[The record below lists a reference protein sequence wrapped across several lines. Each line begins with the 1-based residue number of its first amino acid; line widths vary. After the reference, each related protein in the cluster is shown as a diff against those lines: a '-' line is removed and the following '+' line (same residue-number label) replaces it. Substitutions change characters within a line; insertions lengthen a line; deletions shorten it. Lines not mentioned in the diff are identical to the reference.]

1 MLGALGL
8 MVTDATGTFAT
19 VTVAVPL
26 FPSLAAA
33 MATDPAATPVTS
45 PLPETVASAL
55 LLDAQVTVRPVST
68 FPLASLSTAPSCC
81 VPPTDTVAAAG
92 LTATQA
98 TDTSVT
104 G

>member
-55 LLDAQVTVRPVST
+55 LLDAQVTVRPDGDLGVEQQRARDGLGQRDRKST
-68 FPLASLSTAPSCC
+68 RLKSSHFR
-81 VPPTDTVAAAG
+81 
-92 LTATQA
+92 
-98 TDTSVT
+98 TSYDVF